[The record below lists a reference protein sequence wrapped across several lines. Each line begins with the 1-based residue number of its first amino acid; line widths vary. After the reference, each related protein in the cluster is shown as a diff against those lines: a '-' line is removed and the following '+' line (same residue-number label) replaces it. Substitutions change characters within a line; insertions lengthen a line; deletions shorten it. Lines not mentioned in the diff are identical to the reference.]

1 MRTVRIWWAKLCV
14 RLPVLDRM
22 VAAPIERTIARDRAF
37 LGRRPHRSFQR
48 TRRRDYK
55 RSLKLP
61 GYWSF
66 TWLVVGT
73 LYARR
78 KTFVGLAIIYAIL
91 SGLLVGLGSQD
102 TFNQLT
108 SLLKSTSIFSG
119 GWGNIGQAALLFG
132 ASVTGG
138 ISNPSPNSSQAVFGF
153 LLVLMVWLTAVWLLR
168 AQLAGQTPRLRDGL
182 YSAGSPIIA
191 TMLVMFFGLIQ
202 LLPLAIG
209 VVVAGAVMSFSG
221 VLAMLVWLLVCAL
234 AALSLYWVT
243 STFFALVIVT
253 LPGMYPWQAI
263 RTAGDLVIGRR
274 VRILFRIL
282 WALLLTAL
290 AWIIIMLPIILLDVW
305 VGSLWKP
312 FASVPIIPLVMLVL
326 ATASLVWISGYVY
339 MLYRRIVD
347 DDASPA

>member
-1 MRTVRIWWAKLCV
+1 MQAVRIWWAKFCV
-14 RLPVLDRM
+14 RVPVFDR
-22 VAAPIERTIARDRAF
+22 VIAAPIGRTIVRDQAF

-55 RSLKLP
+55 RSLTLP

-66 TWLVVGT
+66 TWFVAGT

-78 KTFVGLAIIYAIL
+78 KTFLGLAIIYAVL

-108 SLLKSTSIFSG
+108 SLLKSTSLFG
-119 GWGNIGQAALLFG
+119 NWGDFGQATLLFG
-132 ASVTGG
+132 ASVSGG

-182 YSAGSPIIA
+182 YNAGSPIIA
-191 TMLVMFFGLIQ
+191 MMLVMFFGLIQ

-209 VVVAGAVMSFSG
+209 VVVAGALMSFSG
-221 VLAMLVWLLVCAL
+221 ALAMLVWLLVSAL
-234 AALSLYWVT
+234 VALSLYWVT

-274 VRILFRIL
+274 VRILLRIL
-282 WALLLTAL
+282 WALLLTVV
-290 AWIIIMLPIILLDVW
+290 AWIVIMLPIILLDI
-305 VGSLWKP
+305 GISSLWKP
-312 FASVPIIPLVMLVL
+312 FAAVPVVPLVLLIL
-326 ATASLVWISGYVY
+326 ATASLIWLSSYVY
-339 MLYRRIVD
+339 ILYRRIVD
-347 DDASPA
+347 DDAAPA